1 MALRL
6 RRGTDAE
13 RLAFTPIAGEPVYTT
28 DTKKLYVGDGSTV
41 GGVPID
47 TTAVSLTLDDL
58 TDVDTTTSAPTETD
72 ILQYISGEWIPQTVP
87 NGIDEGNSYNIKII
101 GDDSTVRV
109 DPDLGTFVGNLT
121 GNVTG
126 NVAGNLTGSVTGD
139 VLGDLTGNV
148 TGDVLGNVTG
158 NVDGTVTGTLNG
170 NVNGDVIGNL
180 TGNVTGN
187 VAGDVNG
194 SIFADDSSLLVD
206 GVNGRL
212 TTGGITLST
221 DTITFGTGASPVTIE
236 NSSVG
241 ENPVLRWQMQVPG
254 ENEDIYAVV
263 SATKAPG
270 RKFNSS
276 AGTLDTPTAPTVG
289 FVTALDTTNVFN
301 GTGFSPSSTIVHY
314 IDPNGTIVDNTSVP
328 GGVGLIT
335 YNNGSAASSVGL
347 FLDSLHRVT
356 INRAIAYEA
365 RATADIN
372 GTMLLEPQ
380 TAPPSA
386 PVEGMFAVADRVTWD
401 PATKGSGASY
411 PVFYN
416 GTVWTALF

>member
-13 RLAFTPIAGEPVYTT
+13 RLAFTPVAGEPVYTT

-47 TTAVSLTLDDL
+47 TTAVSITLDDL
-58 TDVDTTTSAPTETD
+58 TDVDTTTSAPSETD
-72 ILQYISGEWIPQTVP
+72 ILQFIGGEWIPQTAPV
-87 NGIDEGNSYNIKII
+87 GVEDGNSYNVKII

-109 DPDLGTFVGNLT
+109 DPDLGTFVGDLT
-121 GNVTG
+121 
-126 NVAGNLTGSVTGD
+126 
-139 VLGDLTGNV
+139 GDLTGNV
-148 TGDVLGNVTG
+148 TGTVSGSVTGNVLGDLTGNVLGNVTG
-158 NVDGTVTGTLNG
+158 NVDGILTGNVTG
-170 NVNGDVIGNL
+170 NVLGNL

-212 TTGGITLST
+212 TTGGIALSN
-221 DTITFGTGASPVTIE
+221 DTITFDIGAGSVIIQGADPANSPVLEWRMT
-236 NSSVG
+236 
-241 ENPVLRWQMQVPG
+241 QPG

-276 AGTLDTPTAPTVG
+276 TGTLDTPTAPTVG

-328 GGVGLIT
+328 GAVGLIT

-356 INRAIAYEA
+356 INRALTYEA

-380 TAPPSA
+380 TAPPGT

-401 PATKGSGASY
+401 PASKGAGASY
-411 PVFYN
+411 PVFYD
-416 GTVWTALF
+416 GTSWTALY